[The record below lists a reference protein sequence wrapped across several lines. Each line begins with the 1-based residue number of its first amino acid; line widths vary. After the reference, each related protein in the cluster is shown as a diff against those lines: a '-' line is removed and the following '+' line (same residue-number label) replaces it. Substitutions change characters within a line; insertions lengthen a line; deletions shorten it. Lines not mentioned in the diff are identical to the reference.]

1 MALTPV
7 INGTPNDVVWGTSG
21 LYGSARVVSASLTE
35 QNEKDL
41 SLNNDGVP
49 TGSVVIKGL
58 KEGSIEIEV
67 LTSTTL
73 PAAGDTIT
81 FNGSSYYVDKIDT
94 KWQRKGRKGATIACH
109 SFPS

>member
-7 INGTPNDVVWGTSG
+7 INGTPNDVIWGTNH
-21 LYGSARVVSASLTE
+21 LYGSARVISANLTRA
-35 QNEKDL
+35 NEKDL

-49 TGSVVIKGL
+49 TGSVVTKGL
-58 KEGSIEIEV
+58 IEGTIEIEC

-73 PAAGDTIT
+73 PAAGATIT
-81 FNGSSYYVDKIDT
+81 FNAASYYVDKVDE
-94 KWQRKGRKGATIACH
+94 KWQRKGRKAATIACH